1 MLELEIIQELEKKN
15 LISEK
20 LAVIFK
26 ENLIS
31 FLSLWPKSMSL
42 SFVKPER
49 IMELRHKYMSLW

>member
-31 FLSLWPKSMSL
+31 FLSL
-42 SFVKPER
+42 
-49 IMELRHKYMSLW
+49 